1 MVQVAQSAFG
11 TASKVDDVE
20 RWFTHKRGLEFL
32 KSEARLKRRCGQV
45 TPGVLADV
53 ERLLRQLRGNLNI
66 NGQCTVSNLKRVLMD
81 QGLCSNGPKA
91 ELVQRVHNYINII
104 REAKG
109 LPVDAAEVAHMEEV
123 MQDDADSDASDIVC
137 ANCLSGETTEDNDIL
152 ICDGDHSK
160 PVGYHQKCCEP
171 PVINIPDH
179 AWFCPEC
186 ARLIPIP
193 QARPQSYSSH

>member
-1 MVQVAQSAFG
+1 MVKVDPPSQQCKKLYAEVHHPTKQQMAQVAKSAFG

-20 RWFTHKRGLEFL
+20 RWFTHKRGLEL
-32 KSEARLKRRCGQV
+32 LQSEARLKRRC
-45 TPGVLADV
+45 VLADV

-66 NGQCTVSNLKRVLMD
+66 NGQCAVSNLKRVLMD

-123 MQDDADSDASDIVC
+123 MQDDVDSDASDIVC
-137 ANCLSGETTEDNDIL
+137 AS
-152 ICDGDHSK
+152 
-160 PVGYHQKCCEP
+160 
-171 PVINIPDH
+171 
-179 AWFCPEC
+179 
-186 ARLIPIP
+186 
-193 QARPQSYSSH
+193 